1 MEWVQ
6 DSRFHAGLQVRE
18 DSVAPASLRALTWIN
33 LDGGFVFYTEGHI
46 STAPE
51 TDMSTPFADLQALD
65 DEAARSPAFRHWRDG
80 YGVVRH
86 LAETQ
91 EQALGL
97 ADALV
102 NAGLQPDRDSVF
114 EQLAALDRLTSAGLW
129 LVAHMTYAARVRLDG
144 SALSA
149 QDFKTKPEGHTGGA
163 LNMVPAYAGYLA
175 LNNLTG
181 RTRSWLMGQG
191 HCVAAIEAINTL
203 TGNLH
208 PEQATRY
215 SADETGLSRLLQDF
229 YSYRQ
234 GPDGRNEAPLGSH
247 VNAHTAGGI
256 LEGGYL
262 GFAELQYAH
271 MPLPGETLVAFLS
284 DGAAEEQRGS
294 DWMPRWWR
302 GEDCGA
308 ALPVMIANGR
318 RIEQRTELGT
328 RAGLDGF
335 IHHLQH
341 SGFDPVRFDGRDPA
355 AFVCALFEM
364 ETRLARYA
372 SEQAQGRREYPV
384 PIPYGIAET
393 VKGYGFHGAG
403 ENQAHNLPLPGN
415 PRLDNRSRE
424 LFNSAASDLWV
435 APEELA
441 EACARL
447 SQHQPQQRALER
459 DHALARRA
467 PESPAIPEIAPVSE
481 ACSPMRAIDDF
492 FPALVQANPQLRPR
506 VGNPDELASNQLS
519 GVLAAL
525 KHRVTDPENASES
538 VHGAIITALN
548 EEAVV
553 SACLANKAGLN
564 LVASYE
570 AFCAKMLGAVRQE
583 IIFARHQAE
592 AGRPAQWLG
601 FPVVA
606 TSHTWENGKNEQS
619 HQDTSF
625 CEALLGEMSDSVR
638 VLFPA
643 DYNSTLALLPGIY
656 QARGQLSCLVVPK
669 RPRPCLFE
677 ADEAAQLSRQGA
689 IVVAAD
695 HSAGEPLLLVAN
707 GAYQL
712 SEMIRASERLRDS
725 STPFRLVYVQE
736 PGRFRQPRDAR
747 EAGTCLSE
755 FELERLCPA
764 RMRHRVLMTHMRP
777 EVFRGHAWRLCPDA
791 GRSRVLGYINQGG
804 TLDEAGMLFANRC
817 TWAHAL
823 MACAEL
829 LDRPASDWLEPDEL
843 KAVQGKGDPALLTS

>member
-1 MEWVQ
+1 
-6 DSRFHAGLQVRE
+6 
-18 DSVAPASLRALTWIN
+18 
-33 LDGGFVFYTEGHI
+33 
-46 STAPE
+46 
-51 TDMSTPFADLQALD
+51 MSTPFADLQALD
-65 DEAARSPAFRHWRDG
+65 EQASRSPAFRHWRDG

-86 LAETQ
+86 LVETQ
-91 EQALGL
+91 EQVLAL

-114 EQLAALDRLTSAGLW
+114 EQLAALDRLNSAGLW
-129 LVAHMTYAARVRLDG
+129 LVAHMTYANRVRMDG
-144 SALSA
+144 SALTA
-149 QDFKTKPEGHTGGA
+149 QDFKARPEGHTGGA

-191 HCVAAIEAINTL
+191 HCVAAIEALNAL
-203 TGNLH
+203 LGNQH
-208 PEQATRY
+208 PEQAQRY
-215 SADETGLSRLLQDF
+215 GNDEAGLSRLLQDF

-234 GPDGRNEAPLGSH
+234 RGDGSTEAPLGSH

-271 MPLPGETLVAFLS
+271 MPLPGEGLVAFLS

-302 GEDCGA
+302 SEDCGA

-335 IHHLQH
+335 VRHLRH
-341 SGFDPVRFDGRDPA
+341 SGFDPIRFDGRDPA

-364 ETRLARYA
+364 ETRLAGYA
-372 SEQAQGRREYPV
+372 SEQAQGRRDYPV

-393 VKGYGFHGAG
+393 PKGYGFHGAG
-403 ENQAHNLPLPGN
+403 QNRAHNLPLPDN

-441 EACARL
+441 EACRQL
-447 SQHQPQQRALER
+447 TRHHQQQRPLER
-459 DHALARRA
+459 DHALATRA
-467 PESPAIPEIAPVSE
+467 PETPQIPALASVSD
-481 ACSPMRAIDDF
+481 ACSPMAAIDHF

-525 KHRVTDPENASES
+525 KHRVTEPENDRES

-570 AFCAKMLGAVRQE
+570 AFCVKMLGAVRQE
-583 IIFARHQAE
+583 LIFARHQAE

-619 HQDTSF
+619 HQDTTF
-625 CEALLGEMSDSVR
+625 CEALLGEMSDTLR
-638 VLFPA
+638 LLFPA
-643 DYNSTLALLPGIY
+643 DYNSTLALLPEIY
-656 QARGQLSCLVVPK
+656 RARGRLSCLVVPK
-669 RPRPCLFE
+669 RQRPCLFDAE
-677 ADEAAQLSRQGA
+677 EAAQLARQGA
-689 IVVAAD
+689 ILVAED
-695 HSAGEPLLLVAN
+695 HSAGEPVLLVAN

-712 SEMIRASERLRDS
+712 TEMIRASERLRDTG
-725 STPFRLVYVQE
+725 TPFRLVYVQE
-736 PGRFRQPRDAR
+736 PARFRQPRDAR
-747 EAGTCLSE
+747 EAAVCLSE

-764 RMRHRVLMTHMRP
+764 RLRQRVLMTHMRP
-777 EVFRGHAWRLCPDA
+777 EVFRGHLWRLCPDA

-804 TLDEAGMLFANRC
+804 TLDVDGMLFANRC
-817 TWAHAL
+817 SWAHAL

-829 LDRPASDWLEPDEL
+829 LGRPASTWLEPGEL
-843 KAVQGKGDPALLTS
+843 AAVRGDGDPAVLAP